1 MEDVKERWQVQVEG
15 IVQGVGFRPFVHR
28 LTQELKL
35 AGFVC
40 NTGAGVLAEVEGLAV
55 SLQVF
60 MRRLTAEAPPM
71 ALVERIQYQVKPMT
85 GENKFVI
92 KQSVA
97 GETLTLVS
105 PDTATCDACQKEL
118 LEPTD
123 RRYRYAFINCTHC
136 GPRYTII

>member
-1 MEDVKERWQVQVEG
+1 MDDVKERWQVQVEG

-28 LTQELKL
+28 LAQELEL

-40 NTGAGVLAEVEGLAV
+40 NTGAGVLAEVEGPTV
-55 SLQVF
+55 SLQEF
-60 MRRLTAEAPPM
+60 MRRLAAEAPPM

-97 GETLTLVS
+97 GETLTLVQTLALGAIIVAS
-105 PDTATCDACQKEL
+105 MGSTLTIRKE
-118 LEPTD
+118 PQIKQVD
-123 RRYRYAFINCTHC
+123 VN
-136 GPRYTII
+136 